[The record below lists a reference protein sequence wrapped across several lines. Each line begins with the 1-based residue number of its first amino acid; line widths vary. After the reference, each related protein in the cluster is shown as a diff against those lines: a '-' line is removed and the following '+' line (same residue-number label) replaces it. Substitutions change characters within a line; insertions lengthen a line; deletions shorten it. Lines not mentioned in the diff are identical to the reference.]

1 MLCAAAPGGAPESIL
16 ATTAGGAAMIID
28 MHSHYI
34 PLAAVAAAGAD
45 VATVER
51 QCDGRYTFRAVGQSL
66 TLDPQLFELER
77 QRADLRNSGLDRR
90 TMMLP
95 PFALLYELPA
105 LAGRRWARAVNDTT
119 AAVAAR
125 HAGEFVGFATV
136 PLQDVPAAVAE
147 LDRAIGTLG
156 LRGVEIATNIAGVEL
171 DDPALEPF
179 WSLAARL
186 RVPIL
191 VHPHAVAGANRMGD
205 YYFRNLIGNPVETAL
220 AGARLLFGGVIER
233 HPDLRIILAHGGGAL
248 PQLVGRLQHGYGVR
262 PEARNRASDPL
273 AGIGKLYYDTIV
285 FDHPALRHLAAVAG
299 ADQVVLGTDYPFDM
313 AEDAPLPFV
322 RESGLPA
329 DAIARILDSGERL
342 IAAVAA
348 GRGGEG

>member
-1 MLCAAAPGGAPESIL
+1 
-16 ATTAGGAAMIID
+16 MIID

-34 PLAAVAAAGAD
+34 PLDAVAAAGAE

-51 QCDGRYTFRAVGQSL
+51 RSDGRYTFRAAGQAL
-66 TLDPQLFELER
+66 TLDPRLFELER
-77 QRADLRNSGLDRR
+77 QRADLRRQGLDRR
-90 TMMLP
+90 TLMLP

-105 LAGRRWARAVNDTT
+105 DAARRWARAVNEAT

-125 HAGEFVGFATV
+125 HGDEFVGFATV
-136 PLQDVPAAVAE
+136 PLQDVPAALAE
-147 LDRAIGTLG
+147 LEWAVGTLG

-171 DDPALEPF
+171 DAPALEPF
-179 WSLAARL
+179 WALAARL

-248 PQLVGRLQHGYGVR
+248 PQLVGRLRHGYAVR
-262 PEARNRASDPL
+262 PEARDRAADPL
-273 AGIGKLYYDTIV
+273 SGIGRLYYDTIV
-285 FDHPALRHLAAVAG
+285 FDHRVLRHLVAVAG

-313 AEDAPLPFV
+313 AEDAPLSFV
-322 RESGLPA
+322 RDSGLDD
-329 DAIARILDSGERL
+329 DAIARILGSGERL
-342 IAAVAA
+342 LAAVAA
-348 GRGGEG
+348 S